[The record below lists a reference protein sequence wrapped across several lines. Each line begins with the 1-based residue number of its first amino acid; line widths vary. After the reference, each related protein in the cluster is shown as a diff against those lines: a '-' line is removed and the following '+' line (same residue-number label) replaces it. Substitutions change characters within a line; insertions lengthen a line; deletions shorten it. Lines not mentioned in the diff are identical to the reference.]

1 MFKKIMKSKY
11 NFNPILYNRAILYF
25 FVTLALLDTVYFLNT
40 KDYFSFAALILVGI
54 LTSFFNKNMTIILFI
69 ALIVT
74 HILKYGKGSYSEGM
88 TSMDS
93 TTSTNSTDKK
103 TTDEKPVS
111 EDKKVVDNVGK
122 IDESLEKLS
131 KVKDMSDR
139 ILDIDKNGI
148 DPEKTKE
155 MADDLTKM
163 KVMKNKIVEQVKGM
177 QPMIENFY
185 GHIEKMK
192 NNTISLQEKVKL

>member
-1 MFKKIMKSKY
+1 
-11 NFNPILYNRAILYF
+11 
-25 FVTLALLDTVYFLNT
+25 
-40 KDYFSFAALILVGI
+40 
-54 LTSFFNKNMTIILFI
+54 MTIILFI